1 MDETD
6 LMVRLEM
13 LDNMKGDFNAAQ
25 TSLEK
30 LDLME
35 LASDARALFD
45 EAFVEVKSKLSR
57 ELVSLQRKNT
67 DANSTTI
74 ILWRDSPADEIKA
87 YKLDT
92 LTYGT
97 KSAAFLAIRTMHQ
110 LALDE
115 EENFPIGSRIVRTH
129 FYVDDLMSGGD
140 SIEEVV
146 EIKRQVKLLL
156 SRGQFPI
163 RKWCSNEPAVLDGE
177 PEVDKEKLL
186 TFDDGTGIA
195 KALGLAVSTEQKA
208 AQPLTPRPTETTG
221 TREHRSYSEVARA
234 EKFPVIPKG
243 YPNALFSTKEL
254 STIQE
259 AILDVIRKQRQ
270 EAVKPFF
277 TGCSFRPGWLLISCA
292 NRETADWL
300 KVTVPKLWNGAQVDL
315 VAEADMPRP
324 QIYVGYFPKTEK
336 HSNEDILQLLEGQN
350 RTLRI
355 GDWRVLNRVDRGKH
369 IELTFSVDP
378 TSDVQLKSLGHSAEV
393 NDTTAA
399 SAPETAPTAQTP
411 ADSQELPRCSSSSA
425 PSSAPE
431 EQTTIAASSKMA
443 GQSTSAKAA
452 ERMRSP
458 LHGRLPTRPGK
469 GARRSQEEAVLLGSN
484 RGKKRAAR
492 GRKRD

>member
-1 MDETD
+1 MPDVSEHDFYKAKAEAVTRQLINLNSNLDDDAIATMDETD

-67 DANSTTI
+67 DANSTTVRHSLGDTTSSGNI

-195 KALGLAVSTEQKA
+195 KALGL
-208 AQPLTPRPTETTG
+208 
-221 TREHRSYSEVARA
+221 
-234 EKFPVIPKG
+234 F
-243 YPNALFSTKEL
+243 
-254 STIQE
+254 
-259 AILDVIRKQRQ
+259 
-270 EAVKPFF
+270 
-277 TGCSFRPGWLLISCA
+277 WLNWSATLLMLCPS
-292 NRETADWL
+292 N
-300 KVTVPKLWNGAQVDL
+300 VT
-315 VAEADMPRP
+315 
-324 QIYVGYFPKTEK
+324 
-336 HSNEDILQLLEGQN
+336 
-350 RTLRI
+350 
-355 GDWRVLNRVDRGKH
+355 
-369 IELTFSVDP
+369 
-378 TSDVQLKSLGHSAEV
+378 
-393 NDTTAA
+393 TTA
-399 SAPETAPTAQTP
+399 
-411 ADSQELPRCSSSSA
+411 
-425 PSSAPE
+425 
-431 EQTTIAASSKMA
+431 
-443 GQSTSAKAA
+443 GQI
-452 ERMRSP
+452 P
-458 LHGRLPTRPGK
+458 P
-469 GARRSQEEAVLLGSN
+469 
-484 RGKKRAAR
+484 
-492 GRKRD
+492 

>member
-67 DANSTTI
+67 DANSTTVRHSLGDTTSSGNVTIKTSRLPQLQLPKFNGSYMDWPNFYSIFSTVVENDAELTKVEKLQHLLSSLEGVALEAIRSLEPTEKNYDIAIKLLCDRFDNKLLLFQAHVKAIFGLKGVEKGSAIGLRALSDKMNSHLRAINSLADSSQILDGFLIHIVAQKLDQRTREKWEESLVSNELPAWTKMASFLEKRCRTMENVDNAMVTPTPSNQI

-146 EIKRQVKLLL
+146 EIKRQVKLCDELPL
-156 SRGQFPI
+156 
-163 RKWCSNEPAVLDGE
+163 
-177 PEVDKEKLL
+177 VDKEKEK
-186 TFDDGTGIA
+186 D
-195 KALGLAVSTEQKA
+195 LGPFPSASQNPCHCRTNPT
-208 AQPLTPRPTETTG
+208 PLDQT
-221 TREHRSYSEVARA
+221 S
-234 EKFPVIPKG
+234 
-243 YPNALFSTKEL
+243 L
-254 STIQE
+254 S
-259 AILDVIRKQRQ
+259 
-270 EAVKPFF
+270 
-277 TGCSFRPGWLLISCA
+277 
-292 NRETADWL
+292 
-300 KVTVPKLWNGAQVDL
+300 
-315 VAEADMPRP
+315 MPR
-324 QIYVGYFPKTEK
+324 
-336 HSNEDILQLLEGQN
+336 
-350 RTLRI
+350 
-355 GDWRVLNRVDRGKH
+355 
-369 IELTFSVDP
+369 
-378 TSDVQLKSLGHSAEV
+378 
-393 NDTTAA
+393 
-399 SAPETAPTAQTP
+399 
-411 ADSQELPRCSSSSA
+411 
-425 PSSAPE
+425 
-431 EQTTIAASSKMA
+431 
-443 GQSTSAKAA
+443 
-452 ERMRSP
+452 
-458 LHGRLPTRPGK
+458 
-469 GARRSQEEAVLLGSN
+469 
-484 RGKKRAAR
+484 
-492 GRKRD
+492 